1 MKRRYL
7 ARASKEKK
15 YKKVIEKMYDTLKD
29 TPTDKGML
37 SIFLNPN
44 TGKHDGQTFS
54 MGASSDSY
62 YEYLLKM
69 WIQSGKKDK
78 VPSLFSLFFF
88 IL

>member
-1 MKRRYL
+1 
-7 ARASKEKK
+7 
-15 YKKVIEKMYDTLKD
+15 MYDTLKD

-78 VPSLFSLFFF
+78 VLSLSSCF